1 MIQDI
6 NFNIMSYNN
15 RQSMSRSS
23 MNSDISSRSGVADIQ
38 KSGSDYALY
47 CINIRGRNKE

>member
-6 NFNIMSYNN
+6 NFNVMSYNN

-23 MNSDISSRSGVADIQ
+23 ITSERSGAAEIQ

-47 CINIRGRNKE
+47 CINVRGRNKE